1 MRFGDISKILKGA
14 NHLRKIKLYAR
25 KTTGN
30 NVVIWIYSN
39 YERKS
44 LGFPPLKITDKSP
57 KQEETLLLKKA
68 IERRNELERQAR
80 SQLTLIPGLSQKEKV
95 SEILR
100 DWVSH
105 FTTESGSRNAR
116 QAADKFVE
124 TNGNIPAN
132 AVTRLHFVKM
142 IDAMKRSGYNTNYIR
157 CIASRFRAFC
167 NWAEQR
173 GYMDRVDTRRL
184 LPPEIFGEVKALN
197 EAEIKRLANT
207 PAAHPD
213 VKDLF
218 MFGIYTAQRIGEIKT
233 YTFSLYYDRQIR
245 VRQGKTGK
253 FIIIPLSEGALAIIE
268 SLKARRLREGKSV
281 EPGARIFN
289 LPNNS
294 YIYKIF
300 NEWLEAAGIPKGKV
314 TMHNCRSTAISLLIN
329 KGVPESVTQEL
340 ANHADPRITARYYR
354 QIDDARK
361 KEALAKI
368 PVF

>member
-1 MRFGDISKILKGA
+1 MRLRSINKILKRERTIFA
-14 NHLRKIKLYAR
+14 KL
-25 KTTGN
+25 
-30 NVVIWIYSN
+30 V
-39 YERKS
+39 
-44 LGFPPLKITDKSP
+44 
-57 KQEETLLLKKA
+57 QKA
-68 IERRNELERQAR
+68 IERREKP
-80 SQLTLIPGLSQKEKV
+80 IHGLNQNEKV
-95 SEILR
+95 SDILQ
-100 DWVSH
+100 DWASH
-105 FTTESGSRNAR
+105 FSSKSGYRNAK
-116 QAADKFVE
+116 QAADKFME

-132 AVTRLHFVKM
+132 AVTRLHIIKM
-142 IDAMKRSGYNTNYIR
+142 IDAMKRNGYNTNYIR

-173 GYMDRVDTRRL
+173 GYMERVDTRKL
-184 LPPEIFGEVKALN
+184 LPPETFGEVKALN
-197 EAEIKRLANT
+197 EDEIKRLANT
-207 PAAHPD
+207 PCETHPD

-233 YTFSLYYDRQIR
+233 YTFSLYYDKQIR

-361 KEALAKI
+361 KEALARI

>member
-1 MRFGDISKILKGA
+1 MRFGDINKILKGA
-14 NHLRKIKLYAR
+14 NHLRRMKLYAR
-25 KTTGN
+25 KTTGS
-30 NVVIWIYSN
+30 NVIIWIYSN

-44 LGFPPLKITDKSP
+44 LGFPPLQITDKAP
-57 KQEETLLLKKA
+57 KSEEVLLLQKA
-68 IERRNELERQAR
+68 IERRNELERQ
-80 SQLTLIPGLSQKEKV
+80 SGSLISGSKERV
-95 SEILR
+95 SEVLR
-100 DWVSH
+100 EWVSH

-116 QAADKFVE
+116 QAADKFIE
-124 TNGNIPAN
+124 TNGNIPAG
-132 AVTRLHFVKM
+132 AVSRLHIIKM
-142 IDAMKRSGYNTNYIR
+142 IDAMKRNDYNSNYVR

-173 GYMDRVDTRRL
+173 GHMERVDTRRL
-184 LPPEIFGEVKALN
+184 LPPETFGEVKALS
-197 EAEIKRLANT
+197 EDEIKRLANT
-207 PAAHPD
+207 PCATHPD

-218 MFGIYTAQRIGEIKT
+218 MFGIYTAQRIGEIKL

-253 FIIIPLSEGALAIIE
+253 FIIIPLSDGALAIVKG
-268 SLKARRLREGKSV
+268 LMQRRINEGKSV
-281 EPGARIFN
+281 EPGERIFN

-294 YIYKIF
+294 YIYKVF
-300 NEWLEAAGIPKGKV
+300 NEWLRAAGIPKGKI

-354 QIDDARK
+354 QIDDVRK